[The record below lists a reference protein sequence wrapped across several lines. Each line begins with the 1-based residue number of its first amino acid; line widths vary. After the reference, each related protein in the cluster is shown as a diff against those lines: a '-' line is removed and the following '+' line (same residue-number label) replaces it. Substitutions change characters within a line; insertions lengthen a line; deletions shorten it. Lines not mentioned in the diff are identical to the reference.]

1 MRTDQKIVAVSADLS
16 DYEEARLAFQQ
27 AVESQNGQAPDLTI
41 MCAGFAKAGLFTE
54 VEPNALKQVCPA
66 NLQLARELT
75 ASRLWTVTTM
85 FRRGRHR

>member
-1 MRTDQKIVAVSADLS
+1 MRTDQTIVAVSADLS
-16 DYEEARLAFQQ
+16 DYEEARRAIQQ
-27 AVESQNGQAPDLTI
+27 AVEHQNGQAPDLTI

-66 NLQLARELT
+66 SLHLALELT
-75 ASRLWTVTTM
+75 ARRLWTVTIM